1 MTEWYILGWTF
12 VAMLVVLL
20 AIFIVLDRSHDR
32 RN

>member
-20 AIFIVLDRSHDR
+20 AIFIVLDRKV
-32 RN
+32 